1 MSLTLLLRSITSS
14 SMEMSLCMSC
24 NDVMTLNHS
33 NMTIWQYCNI
43 AIWRYDDKRRPEP
56 ASPHRRSCYSSRSS
70 WSSQW
75 RGPTSR
81 GPRQALLKSV
91 DEGCWNM
98 FSGYYD
104 AEYIYSGY
112 ICNFI
117 PKHILRFCTFLLA
130 ILDFYILQS
139 FELQG
144 WYHYWFHW
152 CQCQELM
159 PMHVLRTWDWWS
171 IAQ

>member
-1 MSLTLLLRSITSS
+1 MWLT
-14 SMEMSLCMSC
+14 
-24 NDVMTLNHS
+24 V
-33 NMTIWQYCNI
+33 
-43 AIWRYDDKRRPEP
+43 P

-159 PMHVLRTWDWWS
+159 PMHVLRLVVNCTISETTWMYSACQLDDSHQLGDVECNFKFIWPMRCKTGRTVGIS
-171 IAQ
+171 AHLVDPIKD